1 MSDQINDLLNK
12 QPGLGIAR
20 RSAVLVAASGPYH
33 PEVDREVNKVPMA
46 NVVLGGVNRSLYIVL
61 TLAPQL
67 GIEAAAD
74 RVLGGKPVTP
84 EQIAARKRILLAGN
98 AAIVVAGVLGQRLIT
113 HSRRAGRPGM
123 EIGRLIASQVAI
135 GGAAGMVVLGSDALF
150 GPLARRKD
158 EQSVATI
165 AVSAGIWSANRRA
178 LRKAASVVTLSTTP
192 SIYTYA
198 S

>member
-1 MSDQINDLLNK
+1 MSDQIDELLNK

-33 PEVDREVNKVPMA
+33 QDVVREVNKVPMA

-61 TLAPQL
+61 TLAPQR
-67 GIEAAAD
+67 GIEEVAN

-98 AAIVVAGVLGQRLIT
+98 AAIVVAGVLGQHLIT

-123 EIGRLIASQVAI
+123 EVGRLIASQVAI
-135 GGAAGMVVLGSDALF
+135 GGAAGMVVLGSDAAF

-158 EQSVATI
+158 EQSLATM
-165 AVSAGIWSANRRA
+165 AVSAGIWSVNRKA

-198 S
+198 N

>member
-1 MSDQINDLLNK
+1 MSDRINDLLKN

-33 PEVDREVNKVPMA
+33 PEVARDVKKVPLA
-46 NVVLGGVNRSLYIVL
+46 NVALGGLNRSLYIALTVL
-61 TLAPQL
+61 PQR
-67 GIEAAAD
+67 GIEEVAD
-74 RVLGGKPVTP
+74 RVLGGKPVTA

-98 AAIVVAGVLGQRLIT
+98 AAIIVAGMLGQRLIT

-123 EIGRLIASQVAI
+123 EIGRIIASQVAI
-135 GGAAGMVVLGSDALF
+135 GGAAGMVVLGSDAAF

-158 EQSVATI
+158 EQSVATM
-165 AVSAGIWSANRRA
+165 AVSAGIWSVNRKA

-198 S
+198 N